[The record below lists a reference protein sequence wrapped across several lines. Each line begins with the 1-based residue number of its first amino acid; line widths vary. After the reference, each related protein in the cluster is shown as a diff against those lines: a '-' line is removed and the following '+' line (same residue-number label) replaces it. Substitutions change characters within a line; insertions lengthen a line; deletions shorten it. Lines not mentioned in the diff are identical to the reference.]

1 MTYTQLSRPWKM
13 AHPTEYQVVYEITIA
28 RQVQKEMPL
37 FTTVLVVFFVSKVL
51 ILSSSH
57 LDFFWK
63 RFLVLA

>member
-1 MTYTQLSRPWKM
+1 M
-13 AHPTEYQVVYEITIA
+13 A
-28 RQVQKEMPL
+28 RQVPKVLPL

-51 ILSSSH
+51 IFSSSH